1 MSRSLG
7 ALGALG
13 GRRALPEFRADGNA
27 PHVDVGGHEVLSQ
40 PVALTGEHGEPRG
53 LVEVDGSGSG
63 VAVPRREVGTHEVQ
77 QPERLGTEGVAV
89 PDGGQLLRIIER
101 AVQHVHRAAPAAGAR
116 H

>member
-1 MSRSLG
+1 
-7 ALGALG
+7 
-13 GRRALPEFRADGNA
+13 
-27 PHVDVGGHEVLSQ
+27 VLSQ